1 MARTLLR
8 QRVTAGQRL
17 VRAASDIL
25 LGWTHVTQSMDQ
37 ALARFA
43 ETYADQNERDHQALL
58 DAVKSGRVQAAAT
71 TA

>member
-43 ETYADQNERDHQALL
+43 ETYADR
-58 DAVKSGRVQAAAT
+58 SGAGRH
-71 TA
+71 